1 MMTKEKNAVRTFRIM
16 YTSGSSPKIR
26 EFISESPTE
35 TLNYYKFLTSD
46 IAQDMLKIKILY
58 SGFDGELNHA

>member
-1 MMTKEKNAVRTFRIM
+1 MTKELNAVRTFRII
-16 YTSGSSPKIR
+16 YTSGSSPETR
-26 EFISESPTE
+26 EFISESPIE

-58 SGFDGELNHA
+58 SGFDGELNHVN